1 MLVEGEVLILQPYET
16 YTKSGFLDL
25 LEYSGKSLALEVY
38 ADGFGM
44 ESNEPVS
51 TITYL
56 PIDFRM

>member
-44 ESNEPVS
+44 ESNVLVETRS
-51 TITYL
+51 NL
-56 PIDFRM
+56 EFDFP